1 MTPIKKKFETDRL
14 VLKVLERRDAPLV
27 QSFYER
33 NLFDFGKYEP
43 LPATEVHTLAFHE
56 RCMDYESDAFKQGKL
71 VRFFIFTKDN
81 PMQIIGT
88 VSYRN
93 IRQAFYGCCEVGYKI
108 DMAYRRRGYAH
119 EAIGFAN
126 SLMQKSYSLHRI
138 EALVMTDNT
147 ASISLLE
154 GLGFQREGLLR
165 DKLCLKGTWYD
176 HYMYS
181 KIFND

>member
-1 MTPIKKKFETDRL
+1 MTPIKKKYETDRL

-43 LPATEVHTLAFHE
+43 LPAEEVHTLAFHE
-56 RCMDYESDAFKQGKL
+56 RCMDYETDAFKQGKL
-71 VRFFIFTKDN
+71 VRFFIFQKDN

-93 IRQAFYGCCEVGYKI
+93 IRRAYYGCCEVGYKM

-126 SLMQKSYSLHRI
+126 GLLHRELGLHRI

-147 ASISLLE
+147 PSIGLLE
-154 GLGFQREGLLR
+154 GLGFTREGLLR
-165 DKLCLKGTWYD
+165 DKLCLKGVWYD
-176 HYMYS
+176 HYMYG